1 MRIQLRHNPYIQL
14 GQFELAIDGDGFRVF
29 WRLSHWGWT
38 RGAGFWGRSFSL
50 RNTPAA

>member
-1 MRIQLRHNPYIQL
+1 MRAQILPNPYIQIGCL
-14 GQFELAIDGDGFRVF
+14 EVAIDHDGFRVF

-38 RGAGFWGRSFSL
+38 RGAGFWGRYWSL